1 MYPEEGQGKKRPNR
15 LQRAG
20 EDYLKTILLLQM
32 ANGGVRS
39 SDVAKE
45 LKVSKASV
53 CNALKRLQ
61 ARGFLTMD
69 PDKLIRLT
77 GLGREMAQQVMERYF
92 VLKRCLI
99 FMGVDPQ
106 IAHEDACRMEH
117 DASPETVERMRHFVL
132 QTDDPA

>member
-1 MYPEEGQGKKRPNR
+1 MYPDEGQSEKRPNR
-15 LQRAG
+15 LRRAG

-61 ARGFLTMD
+61 ARGLLTMD

-77 GLGREMAQQVMERYF
+77 GPGREAAQKVLERYI
-92 VLKRCLI
+92 VLKRCLN

-106 IAHEDACRMEH
+106 IAREDACRMEH
-117 DASPETVERMRHFVL
+117 DVSPETIERMRHFVL
-132 QTDDPA
+132 QTDD